1 MSSALGSAGIRITN
15 NREESNALA
24 PSCSE
29 DHIRNMLT
37 FFAALAI
44 GATVSTTT
52 PVTSNDSLAAQI
64 QARIAELPGAEV
76 GLAYHKLGTGDSL
89 YLNSDASFHAASTM
103 KVPIMIQLFRRVDAG
118 GLSLDYPLL
127 LVNEFGSIVDGT
139 PYSLDGTDDSDSA
152 MYKLVGTRVTVR
164 DLITHMITRSSNLA
178 TNSLVALANAA
189 QAQSA
194 MRSLGAMNIRVLR
207 GVEDQKAF
215 DQGLNNT
222 TTARDLSIILSAI
235 QENKAASAKSCAT
248 MRDVL
253 LEQEFNT
260 GIPAELPTG
269 TRVAHKTGWIT
280 GITHDAAIVYPQ
292 KGPTYV
298 LVLLTKGIPEEPTA
312 QKLIADISRLVFA
325 HAIGES
331 PKT

>member
-1 MSSALGSAGIRITN
+1 MISFFATL
-15 NREESNALA
+15 ALA
-24 PSCSE
+24 VTVP
-29 DHIRNMLT
+29 T
-37 FFAALAI
+37 TAPAL
-44 GATVSTTT
+44 ST
-52 PVTSNDSLAAQI
+52 DSLAVQI
-64 QARIAELPGAEV
+64 QARVAELPGAEV
-76 GLAYHKLGTGDSL
+76 GVAYHKLGSSDSL

-139 PYSLDGTDDSDSA
+139 PYSLDEGVDSDSS

-178 TNSLVALANAA
+178 TNSLVSLANAA
-189 QAQSA
+189 QAEST

-215 DQGLNNT
+215 DKGLNNT
-222 TTARDLSIILSAI
+222 TTARDLSILLAAI

-260 GIPAELPTG
+260 GIPAELPAG

-280 GITHDAAIVYPQ
+280 GVTHDAAIVYPQ

-298 LVLLTKGIPEEPTA
+298 LVVLTKGIPDEPTA
-312 QKLIADISRLVFA
+312 QKLIADISRIVYA
-325 HAIGES
+325 HAVGETTKS
-331 PKT
+331 

>member
-1 MSSALGSAGIRITN
+1 
-15 NREESNALA
+15 
-24 PSCSE
+24 
-29 DHIRNMLT
+29 MLT

-44 GATVSTTT
+44 AATIPATAPAIS
-52 PVTSNDSLAAQI
+52 PDSLASQL

-76 GLAYHKLGTGDSL
+76 GLAYHKLGSSDTL
-89 YLNSDASFHAASTM
+89 YLNSDESFHAASTM

-127 LVNEFGSIVDGT
+127 LVNQFGSIVDGS
-139 PYSLDGTDDSDSA
+139 PYALDETDDSDSA

-178 TNSLVALANAA
+178 TNSLVSLANAA
-189 QAQSA
+189 QAEAA
-194 MRSLGAMNIRVLR
+194 MRSLGAMNIKVLR

-215 DQGLNNT
+215 DHGLNNT
-222 TTARDLSIILSAI
+222 TTARDLSIILAAI
-235 QENKAASAKSCAT
+235 QENKAASPQSCAT
-248 MRDVL
+248 MRNVL

-260 GIPAELPTG
+260 GIPAELPAG
-269 TRVAHKTGWIT
+269 TKVAHKTGWIT
-280 GITHDAAIVYPQ
+280 GVTHDAAIVYPQ

-298 LVLLTKGIPEEPTA
+298 LVILTKGIPDEPTA
-312 QKLIADISRLVFA
+312 QKLIADLSRMVYA
-325 HAIGES
+325 HAIGDA

>member
-1 MSSALGSAGIRITN
+1 MIS
-15 NREESNALA
+15 
-24 PSCSE
+24 
-29 DHIRNMLT
+29 
-37 FFAALAI
+37 FFAALALAVTI
-44 GATVSTTT
+44 PATS
-52 PVTSNDSLAAQI
+52 PDSLSSQI
-64 QARIAELPGAEV
+64 EARIAQLPGAEV

-127 LVNEFGSIVDGT
+127 LVNQFGSIVDGS
-139 PYSLDGTDDSDSA
+139 PYALDETDDSDSA

-189 QAQSA
+189 AAEST
-194 MRSLGAMNIRVLR
+194 MRALGAKNIRVLR

-215 DQGLNNT
+215 DKGLNNT
-222 TTARDLSIILSAI
+222 TTARDLSIILAAI

-248 MRDVL
+248 MREVL

-260 GIPAELPTG
+260 GIPAELPPG
-269 TRVAHKTGWIT
+269 TKVAHKTGWIT
-280 GITHDAAIVYPQ
+280 GITHDAALVYPE
-292 KGPTYV
+292 KGPPYV
-298 LVLLTKGIPEEPTA
+298 LVVLTKGIPDEPVA
-312 QKLIADISRLVFA
+312 QKLIADISKMLYEHAMGVSLAA
-325 HAIGES
+325 H
-331 PKT
+331 